1 MRRPLPRW
9 RIRFAHVWLSLVL
22 VVFLTWNACQQP
34 YQNGV
39 TGGRTAVGSFAH
51 WAIGG
56 KIRKSQPR
64 IDYYVIGR
72 DGDGWIV
79 RDSSDDI
86 DEGARIAQD
95 PDVTIQHDRRN
106 TTGGI
111 WSAVY
116 REKNDT
122 LSVQRRGDPTMGTL
136 ATQFAVQD
144 QPLIYAGLAAIN
156 PDRFTADRMAED
168 LAGGRAATS
177 VLWIGVLNDAVVV
190 LAFAALWLTRLGWVR
205 LSAKLHRRFA
215 LWRRAAQHLCP
226 HCRYDLRGSPHGPCP
241 ECGKPRS
248 LYYPSRS

>member
-1 MRRPLPRW
+1 MQ
-9 RIRFAHVWLSLVL
+9 FAHVWLSLFL
-22 VVFLTWNACQQP
+22 VVFLAWNACQQP

-51 WAIGG
+51 WAVGG

-72 DGDGWIV
+72 DGDGWIDGWIV
-79 RDSSDDI
+79 SDSSDDI

-136 ATQFAVQD
+136 ATQVARQD
-144 QPLIYAGLAAIN
+144 QVLIYAGLTAIN
-156 PDRFTADRMAED
+156 PERFTPERMAED
-168 LAGGRAATS
+168 VAGGRTTMT
-177 VLWIGVLNDAVVV
+177 VLWLGVLNDIVVV
-190 LAFAALWLTRLGWVR
+190 LAFGALWLSRVGWIRLAAS
-205 LSAKLHRRFA
+205 LFPPLAA
-215 LWRRAAQHLCP
+215 WRRGPLYTCP
-226 HCRYDLRGSPHGPCP
+226 RCRYDLHATPVGACP
-241 ECGKPRS
+241 ECGNVRKD
-248 LYYPSRS
+248 

>member
-1 MRRPLPRW
+1 MKRPRPRW
-9 RIRFAHVWLSLVL
+9 KMRLASAWLSLGII
-22 VVFLTWNACQQP
+22 VFLAWNACQQP

-51 WAIGG
+51 WATGG

-79 RDSSDDI
+79 RDSSDDLLSLN
-86 DEGARIAQD
+86 
-95 PDVTIQHDRRN
+95 PDFTIRHDRRN
-106 TTGGI
+106 MTSGI
-111 WSAVY
+111 WSAIY
-116 REKNDT
+116 RTRNDT
-122 LSVQRRGDPTMGTL
+122 LKAQRRNDPTEGTL
-136 ATQFAVQD
+136 ATQFAAQD

-168 LAGGRAATS
+168 LAGGRATTS
-177 VLWIGVLNDAVVV
+177 VLWIGIVNDAVVV

-205 LSAKLHRRFA
+205 LSAKLHRRFG

-226 HCRYDLRGSPHGPCP
+226 HCRYDLRASPRSPCP
-241 ECGKPRS
+241 ECGKARS
-248 LYYPSRS
+248 LY